1 MSEMNKRKK
10 IIKKKHNKKDKD
22 RDRDRDRDRN
32 NQEKNI
38 FDLCHAVQ
46 NYMSR
51 NCRKY
56 NINPGDL
63 YEEMHYQLP
72 KSWVNKLRYVIKSSA
87 RISLKNEY
95 ALSNTDSS
103 VESEI

>member
-1 MSEMNKRKK
+1 MSDMNKRKK
-10 IIKKKHNKKDKD
+10 IIKIKHNRKDKDKDKD
-22 RDRDRDRDRN
+22 RNRDRN
-32 NQEKNI
+32 NQERNI

-72 KSWVNKLRYVIKSSA
+72 KSWVDGLRKIIISNA
-87 RISLKNEY
+87 RVSLKNEY